1 MRARVRARARL
12 LVKAAAAACVCGSV
26 MVVRLLVSVLEAVV
40 MVCRCGVLYVR
51 IWRVCAVASVWVV
64 VAVTSGCMGVGS
76 CGDT

>member
-1 MRARVRARARL
+1 VRACVRARL
-12 LVKAAAAACVCGSV
+12 LAKAAVAACGCGSV

-40 MVCRCGVLYVR
+40 MVCRCGVVYVR

-64 VAVTSGCMGVGS
+64 VAVRSGCMGVGS